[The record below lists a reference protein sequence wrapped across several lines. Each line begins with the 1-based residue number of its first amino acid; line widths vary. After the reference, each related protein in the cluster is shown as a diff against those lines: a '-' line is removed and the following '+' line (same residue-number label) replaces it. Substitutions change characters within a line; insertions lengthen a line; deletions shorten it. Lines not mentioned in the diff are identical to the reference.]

1 MMERCI
7 LNADTLDS
15 STPLRSAQN
24 DSEAGAETRAD
35 LAMKVRGI
43 YVIVDPEATRGRPLV
58 EVARASLE
66 GGAGVVQL
74 RDKLRDKGPML
85 ETARE
90 LKGLC
95 DAFGALFVMNDHADV
110 ALVSGAHA
118 LHVGQT
124 DLPVESARRA
134 LEPNQLVGSS
144 NGTMEEVMASS
155 EQGVDYIAVGAIYAT
170 TTMGK
175 SGRTALGP
183 EMITRV
189 KSAVSQ
195 PVVAIG
201 GINETNIAAVAAAG
215 ADCVCVV
222 SAITFADDPRAATRK
237 LVDLFEQGR
246 V

>member
-124 DLPVESARRA
+124 DLPVESARRV

-183 EMITRV
+183 EMITQV

-201 GINETNIAAVAAAG
+201 GINETNIGEVAAAG
-215 ADCVCVV
+215 ADCACVV
-222 SAITFADDPRAATRK
+222 SAITFADDPRDATRK
-237 LVDLFEQGR
+237 LVELFERAR

>member
-1 MMERCI
+1 M
-7 LNADTLDS
+7 A
-15 STPLRSAQN
+15 A
-24 DSEAGAETRAD
+24 
-35 LAMKVRGI
+35 KVSGI
-43 YVIVDPEATRGRPLV
+43 YVIVDPEATRGRPVV

-85 ETARE
+85 ETAFE
-90 LKGLC
+90 LKTLC
-95 DAFGALFVMNDHADV
+95 DEFGALFVMNDHADV

-124 DLPVESARRA
+124 DLPVEAARRV
-134 LEPNQLVGSS
+134 LEPNQIVGSS
-144 NGTMEEVMASS
+144 NGTVEEAVRSS

-183 EMITRV
+183 EMIMRV
-189 KSAVSQ
+189 KNAVSQ

-201 GINETNIAAVAAAG
+201 GINETNIAEVAAAG
-215 ADCVCVV
+215 ADCACVV
-222 SAITFADDPRAATRK
+222 SSITFADDPRAATRK
-237 LVDLFEQGR
+237 LVEIFEDATG
-246 V
+246 